1 MTKSTWPRESN
12 SRPCNFNHRA
22 NYLTY
27 ARWNTKLYWRHTDE
41 CMKASPIENRFV
53 LPSSSTKR
61 TEIPLIA
68 ERKFK
73 EADKIIEKLEKE
85 EDRDHKNREK
95 QRKAREKAMKPKKKG
110 WFN

>member
-1 MTKSTWPRESN
+1 MKWV
-12 SRPCNFNHRA
+12 
-22 NYLTY
+22 
-27 ARWNTKLYWRHTDE
+27 RWGTKLYWRHTDE
-41 CMKASPIENRFV
+41 SMRASPFENRPV

-61 TEIPLIA
+61 KEIPLIS

-95 QRKAREKAMKPKKKG
+95 QRKAREKAKQPKKKG
-110 WFN
+110 WFK